1 MEGLGQRAPSMMLI
15 HLRKVTQMP
24 LFERRETV
32 PETTPEEVQARLT
45 QGDNL
50 LLLDVRE
57 PAEFREGHVA
67 GSRLAPL
74 DQLAFQL
81 DDLPRDRQIVAIC
94 RSGNRSGVATAM
106 LRRAGF
112 DAVNMRGGMI
122 DWVKRGLPVERDG
135 Q

>member
-1 MEGLGQRAPSMMLI
+1 MPFPSYC
-15 HLRKVTQMP
+15 HTHNKVTQMP
-24 LFERRETV
+24 LFERREKI
-32 PETTPEEVQARLT
+32 PETTPEEVQARLK
-45 QGDNL
+45 QGDNV

-67 GSRLAPL
+67 GSRLVPL
-74 DQLAFQL
+74 DQLALQINA
-81 DDLPRDRQIVAIC
+81 LPRDRQIIAIC
-94 RSGNRSGVATAM
+94 RSGNRSSVATTM

-122 DWVKRGLPVERDG
+122 DWVKRGLPVERGG